1 MKIAIFTD
9 TFLPDIN
16 GVATSVSILRE
27 ELIAHGHD
35 VMIVTTVLPKDS
47 DYVDRIPVIRINGLD
62 LKHLYGYRMAPIYS
76 SHAMKDITAFA
87 PDVIHVQT
95 EFGIGVFA
103 RIVGRHLHVPVVY
116 TYHTMW
122 EDYSHYLSGGVKP
135 LDFVARR
142 FIKRLSH
149 MYGGHCQ
156 ELIVPS
162 DKAAARLYSYG
173 IDKHIN
179 VVETGLRLGRFQK
192 TSALEKSVQAIKTQY
207 HLQGKFVILFLGR
220 IAQEKSIDFLIR
232 AMKKIMPIRRNA
244 VLMIVGGG
252 PDERALQDL
261 THELGLEADV
271 IFTGA
276 KESADVPAY
285 YQAADVF
292 VSASMT
298 ETQGLTYIEA
308 MASGLPVFARYD
320 DNLKDVIK
328 DGVNGFFFHDENEYV
343 AKLMK
348 LDNIQ
353 KERIA
358 KQAMAD
364 AKAHSSTIFY
374 EKIIEVYKKA
384 LNDMQEHYKIQN
396 IEKQKDQ
403 SYLLTIAAQ
412 KHKEK
417 LRVSPRLIGA
427 YGLLSG
433 MFIDEETYQA
443 LKADSQLHEVYQ
455 AALKLLMYRDYAQG
469 ALLKRL
475 IDKGYEEETASKVV
489 HLLAEKGLIDDYNYA
504 HEVIA
509 KTLRHQ
515 GGFEKAR
522 RALKKEGVE
531 AQTIEDALSE
541 FDQQEALNGAKAY
554 AMKLVHQ
561 NRHRSQKALEM
572 NIRQKLHSHG
582 YSNDIIEEVMA
593 TSDFSMDEA
602 RSDAL
607 LDQAFDKAYQR
618 LSRKYNGQELT
629 YKLKHVLIQKGFTY
643 EAINNKLE
651 ERGSELDG
659 ED

>member
-1 MKIAIFTD
+1 MQYRLED
-9 TFLPDIN
+9 LCVLVLQNLPDVTIDQVN
-16 GVATSVSILRE
+16 IILQY
-27 ELIAHGHD
+27 I
-35 VMIVTTVLPKDS
+35 
-47 DYVDRIPVIRINGLD
+47 DYTRCVQYKPVFEYAKGFYEQNE
-62 LKHLYGYRMAPIYS
+62 
-76 SHAMKDITAFA
+76 AM
-87 PDVIHVQT
+87 PD
-95 EFGIGVFA
+95 
-103 RIVGRHLHVPVVY
+103 
-116 TYHTMW
+116 
-122 EDYSHYLSGGVKP
+122 EDYMMIQFEQVFYNTNIPWHNQLAT
-135 LDFVARR
+135 DFVN
-142 FIKRLSH
+142 FITT
-149 MYGGHCQ
+149 
-156 ELIVPS
+156 E
-162 DKAAARLYSYG
+162 
-173 IDKHIN
+173 
-179 VVETGLRLGRFQK
+179 
-192 TSALEKSVQAIKTQY
+192 SV
-207 HLQGKFVILFLGR
+207 
-220 IAQEKSIDFLIR
+220 
-232 AMKKIMPIRRNA
+232 A
-244 VLMIVGGG
+244 VQSQ
-252 PDERALQDL
+252 RALQ
-261 THELGLEADV
+261 EG
-271 IFTGA
+271 
-276 KESADVPAY
+276 
-285 YQAADVF
+285 
-292 VSASMT
+292 
-298 ETQGLTYIEA
+298 
-308 MASGLPVFARYD
+308 
-320 DNLKDVIK
+320 N
-328 DGVNGFFFHDENEYV
+328 
-343 AKLMK
+343 
-348 LDNIQ
+348 
-353 KERIA
+353 
-358 KQAMAD
+358 
-364 AKAHSSTIFY
+364 
-374 EKIIEVYKKA
+374 YKKA